1 MESIVTVVELSR
13 NWGETILFEKVS
25 FDILKGSKVALVA
38 KNGTGKTTL
47 LDTIAGLQS
56 PDHGNVELLKDTVL
70 GYLPQEPKFDE
81 TLTVLDTV
89 YHSSSNLLN
98 VIRAYEEA
106 LLDTDK
112 NRLQMA
118 MEAME
123 RQNAWTYENTVKEIL
138 FKLNITNLGQIVSE
152 LSGGQKKRLALASI
166 LIDEPDMLIL
176 DEPTNHLDLSMIEWL
191 EGYLSKSEIT
201 LFMVTHDR
209 YFLDRICSEIL
220 ELDNGNIYRYAGNYS
235 YFLEKRDDR
244 INNMLAERER
254 ARNLMKKEQ
263 EWMRRMPKARS
274 TKAKYRVDAFYDLK
288 DKASVNISEKEV
300 NIKMGTSRLG
310 GKILSFK
317 NLKKS
322 YDDLVLLDGFTYKF
336 SKGEKLG
343 IIGGNGVGKSTF
355 LNIITEQAKPDSG
368 EIEKGETVV
377 YGYFHQEGMKLD
389 EGKKV
394 LEVIT
399 DISESIVLGKNHT
412 VSSLQFL
419 NLFLFPP
426 AMHNVLVSKLSGGEK
441 RRLYLMTILMLNP
454 NFLILDEPTNDLDI
468 QTLNVLEDY
477 LANFQG
483 CLIIVSH
490 DRFFMDKIV
499 EHLFVF
505 EGGGV
510 IKDFAGNYSLY
521 RDYLNQ
527 VEKEEKKIQK
537 AEAPKIERPKQ
548 EKKIKLSYKEKLEYA
563 ALPTEIE
570 GLEKEKNDLEAKL
583 GLGTL
588 SQEELMAFSNRIA
601 EIMDALDEK
610 EMRWLELSEK
620 DDN

>member
-1 MESIVTVVELSR
+1 MESILSVVELSR
-13 NWGETILFEKVS
+13 NWGETVLFEKVS
-25 FDILKGSKVALVA
+25 FDIIKGSKVALIA
-38 KNGTGKTTL
+38 KNGTGKSTL
-47 LDTIAGLQS
+47 LDIIAGVQS
-56 PDHGNVELLKDTVL
+56 ADHGSVKLLNNAIS
-70 GYLPQEPKFDE
+70 GYLLQEPKFDE
-81 TLTVLDTV
+81 NLTVLDTV
-89 YHSSSNLLN
+89 YHASSNLLN
-98 VIRAYEEA
+98 VIREYETA
-106 LLDTDK
+106 LNDTDK
-112 NRLQMA
+112 NRLQNA

-123 RQNAWTYENTVKEIL
+123 RLNAWTYENTVKEIL
-138 FKLNITNLGQIVSE
+138 FKLNITNLHQKVSE
-152 LSGGQKKRLALASI
+152 LSGGQKKRLALASV
-166 LIDEPDMLIL
+166 LIDEPDILIF
-176 DEPTNHLDLSMIEWL
+176 DEPTNHLDLAMIEWL
-191 EGYLSKSEIT
+191 EGYLSKSDIT

-220 ELDNGNIYRYAGNYS
+220 ELDNGNIYRYEGNYS
-235 YFLEKRDDR
+235 YFLEKRDER

-254 ARNLMKKEQ
+254 ARNLLKKEQ

-288 DKASVNISEKEV
+288 DKASVSISDKEV
-300 NIKMGTSRLG
+300 NIKMGASRLG

-317 NLKKS
+317 GLKKS

-355 LNIITEQAKPDSG
+355 LNIITEQTKPDSG

-377 YGYFHQEGMKLD
+377 YGYFHQDGMKLD

-394 LEVIT
+394 LEVIS

-412 VSSLQFL
+412 VSPLQFL

-426 AMHNVLVSKLSGGEK
+426 VMHNVLVSKLSGGEK
-441 RRLYLMTILMLNP
+441 RRLYLMTVLMRNP

-468 QTLNVLEDY
+468 QTLNILEDY

-505 EGGGV
+505 EGGGL
-510 IKDFAGNYSLY
+510 IKDFAGNYSQY
-521 RDYLNQ
+521 REFLNQ
-527 VEKEEKKIQK
+527 VEKEEKKILK
-537 AEAPKIERPKQ
+537 AETPKIERQKQ
-548 EKKIKLSYKEKLEYA
+548 EKKIKLSYKEKQEYE
-563 ALPTEIE
+563 ALPVQIE
-570 GLEKEKNDLEAKL
+570 SLEKEKSTLEIEL
-583 GLGTL
+583 GSGTL
-588 SQEELMAFSNRIA
+588 AQEDLVKHSNRIA
-601 EIMDALDEK
+601 EIMDELDEK

-620 DDN
+620 EGN